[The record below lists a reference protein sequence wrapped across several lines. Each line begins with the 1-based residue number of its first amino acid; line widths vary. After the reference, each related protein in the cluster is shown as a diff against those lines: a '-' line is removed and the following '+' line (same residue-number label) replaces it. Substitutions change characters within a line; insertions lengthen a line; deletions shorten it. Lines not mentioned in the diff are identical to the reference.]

1 LREIL
6 EDNFSELILKELMED
21 PITGMK
27 YKASDRYA
35 TGWTDARKA
44 VSLNHIQVAVA
55 EKLGISLEDYA
66 EALSKQGL

>member
-35 TGWTDARKA
+35 TGWTDARGA
-44 VSLNHIQVAVA
+44 VSLTQTQVAMA
-55 EKLGISLEDYA
+55 EKIGISLKDYA
-66 EALSKQGL
+66 KALSKQGL